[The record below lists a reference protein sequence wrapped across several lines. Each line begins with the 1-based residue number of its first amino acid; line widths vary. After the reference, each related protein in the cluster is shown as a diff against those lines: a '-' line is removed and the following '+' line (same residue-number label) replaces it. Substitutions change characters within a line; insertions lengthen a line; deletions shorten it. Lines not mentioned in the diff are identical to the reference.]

1 MKTERLKMVI
11 GLFMVILIR
20 LLFYLSPITAQ
31 AKSYTVPDNNRKEEI
46 LKAYNLRINGKT
58 DEAKAILEGII
69 IKDSTNAMAY
79 YELARL
85 NHYMLIGRADVKI
98 DDIIEAS
105 NKAAANDP
113 KNVIYA
119 YYRSIAY
126 FLNAFF
132 SMEQGQEQGQTRI
145 EETCKAFEKVLD
157 LNPQYCEAMLYLVEI
172 YGMLPKEMGGDS
184 LKAVDYA
191 KKVKKLDPYFGAKA
205 DAVFM
210 SEKSDQVKYWES
222 FLDPNKKNP
231 EFLMEVGKAYLYRDD
246 TSNAEKYFMEAKAMD
261 PEKNILLLDLARY
274 HLMKVMQNKELAA
287 TEFPLAKKLIED
299 YQQSVPEPI
308 LPLKAYSIGLKVII
322 ETFQGN
328 QAEADKL
335 MGEAKALD
343 PYFSQ
348 AFGIPT
354 LLLFDPPDMVCH
366 HYFSFFKPF

>member
-1 MKTERLKMVI
+1 MKTKRHNLI
-11 GLFMVILIR
+11 ISLFMVILIR
-20 LLFYLSPITAQ
+20 LLFCMSPVTAQ
-31 AKSYTVPDNNRKEEI
+31 TISGTLPDNNGRKEVM
-46 LKAYNLRINGKT
+46 KAYNLRMNGKT
-58 DEAKAILEGII
+58 DEAKGILEGII

-85 NHYMLIGRADVKI
+85 KLHMLIGRADVKL
-98 DDIIEAS
+98 DEIIVPCD
-105 NKAAANDP
+105 KAAANDP

-126 FLNAFF
+126 LSNAYF
-132 SMEQGQEQGQTRI
+132 SMEMGQEQVKTKI
-145 EETCKAFEKVLD
+145 EEACKAFEKVLD
-157 LNPQYCEAMLYLVEI
+157 LNPRYSEAMLYLVEI

-184 LKAVDYA
+184 LKAVEYA
-191 KKVKKLDPYFGAKA
+191 KKVKKLDNYFGAKA

-210 SEKSDQVKYWES
+210 SEKIDQVKYWES
-222 FLDPNKKNP
+222 FLDPNKKDP
-231 EFLMEVGKAYLYRDD
+231 EFLMEVGKAYLYKDD
-246 TSNAEKYFMEAKAMD
+246 PSNAEKYFNEAKTID

-274 HLMKVMQNKELAA
+274 HLMKVMQNRDLAETEL
-287 TEFPLAKKLIED
+287 PLAKKTIEN
-299 YQQSVPEPI
+299 YLKCVPEPI

-354 LLLFDPPDMVCH
+354 LLLFDPPDKVCH
-366 HYFSFFKPF
+366 HYYSFFKPF